1 MNTENLKNL
10 LTDKN
15 AVILLIIV
23 AVAHSLYNTTLQL
36 NVDEAYYW
44 VWSTKLQLSYYDHPP
59 MVAYIIKVFTIFGDN
74 EFYIRLGAVFCM
86 TLSAWYVYILSKEV
100 YDINVAW
107 LTLIT
112 ATILPATSMGYTI
125 ITPDAPL
132 ILFWTTSTYYSYLA
146 IFKDGWKNYFHAGVH
161 IGLLMLSKYTS
172 VLFLGFLLL
181 FMLIKMPRKLLN
193 IKPWTAIIL
202 AFIIFSPVIIW
213 NYQHDWIGF
222 IFQYSH
228 GTSSNFR
235 IEFDKFFKFIG
246 GLFVVFTPIF
256 FSMLLYGT
264 FKYKNWFFDNKRFYI
279 AFSYIFPLVFFL
291 YKALFK
297 KMELNWVAFAF
308 IPGMIL
314 FAYTVIEYRFRR
326 LYIAGAGLS
335 ILLTLALHFP
345 WLFLLPPKLNIHN
358 RISGYKE
365 VVEHIQQYI
374 KPGDV
379 LFGDRLNRAAIF
391 TYYTKGHPRSYIP
404 TPTRFS
410 SYTLWDEGINF
421 SKMKGI
427 YYAPKDSMNK
437 LQRVFTKVELIE
449 EHIVKKKGFE
459 DKTFYIYKCNR

>member
-1 MNTENLKNL
+1 MNTEYIKNY

-15 AVILLIIV
+15 AVILLVIT

-44 VWSTKLQLSYYDHPP
+44 LWSTKLQLSYYDHPP
-59 MVAYIIKVFTIFGDN
+59 MVAYLIKLFTVFSDN
-74 EFYIRLGAVFCM
+74 ELFIRLGAVFCM
-86 TLSAWYVYILSKEV
+86 TISAWYVYILSKEI

-107 LTLIT
+107 LALIT
-112 ATILPATSMGYTI
+112 GIILPATSMGYTI

-132 ILFWTTSTYYSYLA
+132 VLFWTTSTYYSYLA
-146 IFKDGWKNYFHAGVH
+146 LFKGGWKNYVLAGAN

-181 FMLIKMPRKLLN
+181 FMLIKMPKKLLN
-193 IKPWTAIIL
+193 VKPWTAIIL

-213 NYQHDWIGF
+213 NYQYDWISF
-222 IFQYSH
+222 LFQYEH
-228 GTSSNFR
+228 GTSSTFQ
-235 IEFDKFFKFIG
+235 IEFNKPIKYLG
-246 GLFVVFTPIF
+246 GLFVVFTPVF
-256 FSMLLYGT
+256 FAMLLYGT
-264 FKYKNWFFDNKRFYI
+264 FKYKNWFYDNKRFYL

-291 YKALFK
+291 YKALYK
-297 KMELNWVAFAF
+297 KMELNWVAIAF

-314 FAYTVIEYRFRR
+314 FAYTVIEYRFKR
-326 LYIAGAGLS
+326 LYIAGAVLS
-335 ILLTLALHFP
+335 TLLTLALHFP
-345 WLFLLPPKLNIHN
+345 LLFMLPPKLNIHN

-374 KPGDV
+374 EPGDV
-379 LFGDRLNRAAIF
+379 LFGDRLNRAAIL
-391 TYYTKGHPRSYIP
+391 TYYTKGHPRAYIP

-421 SKMKGI
+421 SKMQGI
-427 YYAPKDSMNK
+427 YYAPKDSIKK
-437 LQRVFTKVELIE
+437 LRKVFQKAELIE
-449 EHIVKKKGFE
+449 KHIVKKKGFE